1 MAKKKNI
8 IIKMGLAE
16 WMGTFSDL
24 MTLLMCFFVMLFAMS
39 NTDEQKFDAVA
50 QSFKSTVSIFQGG
63 AQAIGDGLL
72 VSNGVSQL
80 NMLDEY
86 INTTGKAA
94 ESATE
99 DIEFEENAQS
109 ESEGGESEVGEDA
122 SNAEEFEGQSE
133 EDLTGQGQT
142 EKDLEGQKVSGND
155 EEEMDLETAIETLEE
170 EKLSLSEEL
179 SEKIG
184 EALSENYIDAKVDVS
199 FDANCVTLT
208 LSGAFLFDSGDAVLK
223 TEAEPTLKKVG
234 LILQKYADSTIDI
247 EGHTDSVP
255 LTGGKYEN
263 NDVLSSYRALAVFNY
278 LKDNCSIDPGIM
290 KHSGRGEYDPI
301 ADNSTPEGRTKNRRV
316 EIKIYNELSSY

>member
-39 NTDEQKFDAVA
+39 NTDEEKFDQVA
-50 QSFKSTVSIFQGG
+50 QSFKSTISIFQGG

-86 INTTGKAA
+86 VNTTGKMA
-94 ESATE
+94 ESDTDE
-99 DIEFEENAQS
+99 TDFEENAQ
-109 ESEGGESEVGEDA
+109 ESEKSSSDGTES
-122 SNAEEFEGQSE
+122 SEEYEGISK

-142 EKDLEGQKVSGND
+142 E
-155 EEEMDLETAIETLEE
+155 T
-170 EKLSLSEEL
+170 EEL
-179 SEKIG
+179 AEKIG
-184 EALSENYIDAKVDVS
+184 GTIEEAEELESAIDTLEGEKLAVSEALAEKVEEAIEENFIESDVGVS
-199 FDANCVTLT
+199 FDANCVVLT
-208 LSGAFLFDSGDAVLK
+208 LSGAFLFDSGDATIK
-223 TEAEPTLKKVG
+223 TEAEPVLKKVG
-234 LILQKYADSTIDI
+234 LILSKYADSTIEI

-255 LTGGKYEN
+255 LNGGKYEN

-278 LKDNCSIDPGIM
+278 LKDNCSIDPGVM
-290 KHSGRGEYDPI
+290 KHTGRGEYVPL
-301 ADNSTPEGRTKNRRV
+301 ADNSTPEGRAKNRRV
-316 EIKIYNELSSY
+316 EIKIYNALSGY